1 MKSLIY
7 CSFFLIDQPHSLGLP
22 CEMLDVIFLLDQT
35 ESIGPILSEKMKNLT
50 KEVMDRHAHMLLL

>member
-1 MKSLIY
+1 
-7 CSFFLIDQPHSLGLP
+7 
-22 CEMLDVIFLLDQT
+22 MLDVIFLLDQT